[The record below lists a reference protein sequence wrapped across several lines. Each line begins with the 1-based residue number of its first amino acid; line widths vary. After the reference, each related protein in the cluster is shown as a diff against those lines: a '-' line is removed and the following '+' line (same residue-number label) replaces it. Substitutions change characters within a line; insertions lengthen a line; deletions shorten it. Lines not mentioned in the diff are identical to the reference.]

1 LIPIFSA
8 NKLEKVLLFTEK
20 KNQEIPL
27 SHNEVNELVDL
38 LNQNELNNEEKS
50 QFLQNQNILTKLII
64 LS

>member
-27 SHNEVNELVDL
+27 NHIEVNELVDL

-50 QFLQNQNILTKLII
+50 QFLQN
-64 LS
+64 

>member
-8 NKLEKVLLFTEK
+8 YKLEKVLLFTEK

-27 SHNEVNELVDL
+27 NHIEVNELVDL

-50 QFLQNQNILTKLII
+50 QFLQN
-64 LS
+64 